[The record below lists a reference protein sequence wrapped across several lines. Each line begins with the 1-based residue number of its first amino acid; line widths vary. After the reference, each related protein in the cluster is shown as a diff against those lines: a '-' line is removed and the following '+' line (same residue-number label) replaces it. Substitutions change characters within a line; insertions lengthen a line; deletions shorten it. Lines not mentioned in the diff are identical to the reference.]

1 VAKPTPLWR
10 QADFVKLWSGQ
21 TISEMGSTI
30 TRDAMPL
37 LAVLVLKASP
47 IEMGV
52 LAALQ
57 GLPVLVFGIAA
68 GVWVDRL
75 RRRPVMLAADLGRA
89 ALLLLVPLSAVLG
102 VLRIE
107 LLYGLV
113 ILIGL
118 LGVFFNS
125 AYRSY
130 LPALVERSRLVE
142 GNSKLAMG
150 SSLAE
155 IGGSGL
161 AGVLVQT
168 IGAPFAM
175 LLDAISFLVSAGSL
189 ALIRRSEPPPA
200 PSGDAPSFGREA
212 IAGLRAVAGQPI
224 LRALVGAAATQ
235 SFLGNFFAPLYGLF
249 AIRELGLTPAA
260 LGFTIAMGGVSSLA
274 GVFLAGPVLRR
285 FGLGRTLIGTLGLT
299 TLTAVLIPLAGSIPG
314 SGLLLLSTAQ
324 LLGDALGMIYAIHTV
339 SLRQAITPDAL
350 LGRVNASLQ
359 LVDEGVAPLGALAGG
374 ALAALFGVQTALFIA
389 ALHGILACVW
399 IAASPILK
407 MKTIPEQVA

>member
-1 VAKPTPLWR
+1 
-10 QADFVKLWSGQ
+10 
-21 TISEMGSTI
+21 MGSTI

-57 GLPVLVFGIAA
+57 GLPVLAFGIAA

-274 GVFLAGPVLRR
+274 GAFLAGPVLRR

-299 TLTAVLIPLAGSIPG
+299 TLTAMLIPLAGSIPG

-399 IAASPILK
+399 IAASPVSR
-407 MKTIPEQVA
+407 MQTIPE